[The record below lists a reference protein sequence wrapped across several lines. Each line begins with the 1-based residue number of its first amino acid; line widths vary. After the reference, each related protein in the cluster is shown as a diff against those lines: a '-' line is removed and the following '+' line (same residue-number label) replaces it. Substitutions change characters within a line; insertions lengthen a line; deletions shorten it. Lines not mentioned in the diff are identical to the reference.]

1 MLLVLF
7 ISIIIMVNVFYR
19 SARKNQEVS
28 SYVLPYLGIQD
39 LTKELKQHLT
49 SLVRHL
55 DQTLDKE
62 YVQRVKDRVIRE
74 QKINEREWE
83 NRWFEWKRMLLVTL
97 ICKELPLYSR
107 EVDEIWHEILA
118 EPQQYEV
125 FSQKLTGQTFHQV
138 PELPTE
144 GLDQDKRAWFD
155 LIYYL
160 LFQPTAFS
168 QQTWGDFFRYPLS
181 KAITHDFSRREMEEL
196 VNKYFSTEFFTHLP
210 ILEKLVRAL
219 ISYIQQQLKSF
230 EQLDYDQL
238 TVIASK
244 KRVDQEQ
251 LFHFLYRSIYQYET
265 YEKWKAST

>member
-28 SYVLPYLGIQD
+28 SYVLPHLGIQD

-49 SLVRHL
+49 FLVRHL

-62 YVQRVKDRVIRE
+62 YVQYVKERVMRE

-97 ICKELPLYSR
+97 ICKDLPLYSR

-118 EPQQYEV
+118 EPQQYED
-125 FSQKLTGQTFHQV
+125 FSQKLTGKTFHQV
-138 PELPTE
+138 PELPTGE
-144 GLDQDKRAWFD
+144 LDRNQRAWFD
-155 LIYYL
+155 LIYHL

-168 QQTWGDFFRYPLS
+168 QQTWGEFFRYPLS
-181 KAITHDFSRREMEEL
+181 KTITHDFSMRKTEEL
-196 VNKYFSTEFFTHLP
+196 VHKYFSTECFTHVP
-210 ILEKLVRAL
+210 ILEKLVKAL
-219 ISYIQQQLKSF
+219 ISYIQQQLKMF
-230 EQLDYDQL
+230 EQLNNDQL

-244 KRVDQEQ
+244 KRADQEQ
-251 LFHFLYRSIYQYET
+251 LLHFLYRSVYQYET
-265 YEKWKAST
+265 YEKWKASL